1 MPTST
6 LDEMSRVHDQSL
18 GEGAR
23 VVRHFFDDAIAQ
35 IAMLLPCGCRS
46 RSCRRI
52 FCRRCFFSWLFLAT
66 AQSDR
71 AEQKQEKKAAHGGDG

>member
-1 MPTST
+1 MPTGAFH
-6 LDEMSRVHDQSL
+6 EMSRVHDEPL
-18 GEGAR
+18 REGSG
-23 VVRHFFDDAIAQ
+23 VVRQLLNDAIAQ

-71 AEQKQEKKAAHGGDG
+71 AEEKQEKKAAHGGDG